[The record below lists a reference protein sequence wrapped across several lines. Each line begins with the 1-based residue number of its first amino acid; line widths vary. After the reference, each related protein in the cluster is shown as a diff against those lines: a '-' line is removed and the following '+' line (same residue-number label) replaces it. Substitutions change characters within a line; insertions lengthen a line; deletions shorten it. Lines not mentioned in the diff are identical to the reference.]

1 MNDRAS
7 WTIQDW
13 PRLGVT
19 IAILGAF
26 AWALVWHYSSGLEE
40 TLKNLAVMA
49 VGFWL
54 GSSRGAQT
62 QTENVGKALDLA
74 NTNSPTTPPDVVLK
88 PGETAQAEQQI

>member
-1 MNDRAS
+1 MIDKTS
-7 WTIQDW
+7 WNIQDW

-26 AWALVWHYSSGLEE
+26 AWALVWHYSNGLEE

-62 QTENVGKALDLA
+62 QAENVGKALDA
-74 NTNSPTTPPDVVLK
+74 AAASAPDPTVTLK
-88 PGETAQAEQQI
+88 PGETAQAEERS